1 MSELKLDLEEIRW
14 NADGLVPVIAQ
25 GVDGRVLMLAYAN
38 REALQRTLGT
48 GFMHY
53 WSRSRQKLWQK
64 GETSGHVQRVLS
76 LHLDCDRDTV
86 LARVAQTGPACHLGS
101 PTCFGDLGADIFDEL
116 WAVFADRAANQ
127 REGSYVNRLLGDE
140 RRLRQKVGEEGV
152 EVVLAASNDELIYEA
167 ADLIFH
173 LCVLLFARSVSWS
186 EVLTEL
192 ERRRR

>member
-1 MSELKLDLEEIRW
+1 MSELKLDLEGIRW
-14 NADGLVPVIAQ
+14 NPDGLVPVIAQ
-25 GVDGRVLMLAYAN
+25 GVDGRVLMLAYAD
-38 REALQRTLGT
+38 REALQRTLET

-53 WSRSRQKLWQK
+53 WSRSRQRLWQK

-86 LARVAQTGPACHLGS
+86 LARVVQTGPACHLGT
-101 PTCFGDLGADIFDEL
+101 PTCFGDPDADVFDEL
-116 WAVFADRAANQ
+116 WNVFADRAANP
-127 REGSYVNRLLGDE
+127 REDSYVNRLLGDE

-152 EVVLAASNDELIYEA
+152 EVALAASNEELVYEA
-167 ADLIFH
+167 ADLVFH

-186 EVLTEL
+186 EVVAEL